1 LISTPKDLSSSNW
14 IALADIKQNYL
25 ISGCTA
31 GLFNA
36 IFTDYLS
43 GVEDSRAIY
52 LQ

>member
-1 LISTPKDLSSSNW
+1 VIRNPKDLSSDY

-36 IFTDYLS
+36 LFFDYLT
-43 GVEDSRAIY
+43 GVEESRAIY